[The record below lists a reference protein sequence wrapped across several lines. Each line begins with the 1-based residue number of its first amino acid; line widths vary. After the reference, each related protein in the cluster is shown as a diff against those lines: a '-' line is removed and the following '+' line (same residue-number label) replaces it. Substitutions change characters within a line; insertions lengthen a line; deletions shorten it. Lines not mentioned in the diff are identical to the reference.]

1 MGSLARVLLDLN
13 LLSRWLGTPATW
25 NGFWHPL
32 GTVAK
37 GSAPGAESIDQLQH
51 PTGGVMDTLTRIDV
65 LDFDDTSSAPSDSVD
80 SVDFVSAVTDEPR
93 HHLLSHSL
101 SLIFIG
107 VDRAPLTQGQH
118 LDCDY
123 AVAFI
128 VRRA

>member
-93 HHLLSHSL
+93 HHLLSHRVAS
-101 SLIFIG
+101 G
-107 VDRAPLTQGQH
+107 PRALTCFRFGAPH
-118 LDCDY
+118 IAAFLVLV
-123 AVAFI
+123 VAMQ
-128 VRRA
+128 